1 MPCYMQHRSSALLIE
16 KPNSIT
22 LEINVKPQCW
32 FSDRP
37 DGTKRTVNP
46 TTRKRGQR
54 GGPNPRD
61 SPPTNLPSPFVFLF
75 LPSLDMNLAWEAPA
89 SFGSRGAAA
98 GERHRC
104 SPRRGSLA
112 GGDAAAWRLGGAA
125 SFGPQ
130 GERGAR
136 RGAAARRLE
145 VRQASGSRR
154 RRREGPPP
162 GSRLRR
168 QAPRV
173 PAPFFSFFFKFF
185 T

>member
-75 LPSLDMNLAWEAPA
+75 LPALDLNLAWEAPA
-89 SFGSRGAAA
+89 SFGPRGGGGGGRATLLLAAA
-98 GERHRC
+98 RQPGGGRCGGPAVGRCGELWT
-104 SPRRGSLA
+104 SGPVRR
-112 GGDAAAWRLGGAA
+112 
-125 SFGPQ
+125 
-130 GERGAR
+130 R
-136 RGAAARRLE
+136 RGAAADGWRCGE
-145 VRQASGSRR
+145 IGSHRQ
-154 RRREGPPP
+154 EGPPP

-173 PAPFFSFFFKFF
+173 PVPFFSFFFNFF